1 MRSTSLPTVVVIAA
15 LRNTRGGEVAVPYVT
30 RRDSRG
36 QGQADFSAEQ
46 PAPGPCARF
55 PSAHAYACRS
65 RHRVRS
71 ARQGSPFSDCL
82 IRSGLR
88 AVLPARNRMTRSI
101 DFGVT
106 VRQGVRAV
114 QPDLVV
120 HALRGEAGS
129 FGDAP
134 DGPKIG
140 LVVSKSV
147 GNAVQRHQVSRRLR
161 HVARA
166 LLTDLDTSD
175 LVVIRA
181 LPGSRDAL
189 SARLESEL
197 RAALKHTRSTAGVRR

>member
-1 MRSTSLPTVVVIAA
+1 MVAVVASARDSRGGVVVV
-15 LRNTRGGEVAVPYVT
+15 TPYVT
-30 RRDSRG
+30 RRNSRG
-36 QGQADFSAEQ
+36 QGQADFPAEQ
-46 PAPGPCARF
+46 PPPGPRARF
-55 PSAHAYACRS
+55 PSADAYPCRA
-65 RHRVRS
+65 RHRVGS

-88 AVLPARNRMTRSI
+88 AVLPARNRMTRST

-106 VRQGVRAV
+106 VRRGVRAI

-120 HALRGEAGS
+120 HALRGEAG
-129 FGDAP
+129 AQI

-161 HVARA
+161 HVMRTM
-166 LLTDLDTSD
+166 LDDLDTAD
-175 LVVIRA
+175 RVVIRA
-181 LPGSRDAL
+181 LPGSRDAV

-197 RAALKHTRSTAGVRR
+197 HAALKRAGITAGARS

>member
-1 MRSTSLPTVVVIAA
+1 MVAAITSARDSRDGVVVV
-15 LRNTRGGEVAVPYVT
+15 TPYVT

-46 PAPGPCARF
+46 PPPGPCARF
-55 PSAHAYACRS
+55 PSADAHPCRT
-65 RHRVRS
+65 RHRVGT

-88 AVLPARNRMTRSI
+88 AVLPARNRMTRST

-106 VRQGVRAV
+106 VRRGLRAA

-120 HALRGEAGS
+120 HALRGARDGS
-129 FGDAP
+129 GAADS

-147 GNAVQRHQVSRRLR
+147 GTAVQRHQVSRRLR
-161 HVARA
+161 HVARTMLA
-166 LLTDLDTSD
+166 DLHPQDR
-175 LVVIRA
+175 VVIRA
-181 LPGSRDAL
+181 LPGSRDAV
-189 SARLESEL
+189 SARLETQL
-197 RAALKHTRSTAGVRR
+197 RAALKQTRIASGAGS